1 MMLDAVWNE
10 LPKLADPVSSDEA
23 AGPQEE
29 VAAAVEVEELNVL
42 LHLQMICIFLLTQVS
57 WDFQCASPSAFKK

>member
-1 MMLDAVWNE
+1 MMLVAVRNE

-23 AGPQEE
+23 ACPQEE

-57 WDFQCASPSAFKK
+57 